1 MQGSIH
7 NLYLKSIILDNK
19 IKTLLKPFMLGS
31 KFKRKILQN
40 NLVYSISGSI
50 RINVL
55 CMLQGLYVGK
65 SIH

>member
-7 NLYLKSIILDNK
+7 NVYLKSIILDNK

-31 KFKRKILQN
+31 KLKRKILQN
-40 NLVYSISGSI
+40 NLVYIINGSI

-55 CMLQGLYVGK
+55 CMLQGFYVGK